1 MTFLIT
7 IPNWTTASE
16 RKEASF
22 MFRVLEGS
30 VSQGREGVVAEGSIC
45 GGSGFS
51 HRKERDLMGSRAGLY
66 NPPRPDLTG
75 LPP

>member
-1 MTFLIT
+1 
-7 IPNWTTASE
+7 
-16 RKEASF
+16 